1 MGSNG
6 YAWRGRR
13 ACQCVIDATEAY
25 EALTK
30 GSMTKGE
37 IYQGSYSWA
46 KKSAGT
52 HGLGGA
58 LDTVSLSDQR
68 IKVAS
73 AIGFWPSN
81 RVPPSFDPHAHWVLF
96 GCPHAAGGL
105 KSQERQLR
113 DGLNGLKSRRA
124 DPHRRLRPDRIVTF
138 KQWSAA
144 RAAAAPPT
152 YVVLANGVKLRDR
165 RMTVV
170 AANVARRKGKRSIY
184 TYWVQTWLRRLKFY
198 PAVIDAKWGPV
209 TQAALDNFRRSLKWP
224 EKDCIGPLGVT
235 SAARLAKAAKTSKPV
250 FFK

>member
-1 MGSNG
+1 MANRGF
-6 YAWRGRR
+6 AWRGRR

-30 GSMTKGE
+30 GSLTKRE

-52 HGLGGA
+52 HGKGGA
-58 LDTVSLSDQR
+58 LDTVSLSDGR

-73 AIGFWPSN
+73 AIGFWPCN

-105 KSQERQLR
+105 RKQERELR
-113 DGLNGLKSRRA
+113 AGRNALKSGRP
-124 DPHRRLRPDRIVTF
+124 DPHKRLRPEKIVTF
-138 KQWSAA
+138 MQWSAQ
-144 RAAAAPPT
+144 RATSVPPT
-152 YVVLANGVKLRDR
+152 FVILPNGMKLRDR

-184 TYWVQTWLRRLKFY
+184 TYWVQRWLRKTKFY
-198 PAVIDAKWGPV
+198 VAVIDAKWGPV
-209 TQAALDNFRRSLKWP
+209 TQAALDNFRRSLGWP
-224 EKDCIGPLGVT
+224 EKDCIGPIGVT
-235 SAARLAKAAKTSKPV
+235 SAARLAKAARTSKHV
-250 FFK
+250 FFT